1 MGRQVEIS
9 KERMQELIA
18 KYGSP
23 LYIYDE
29 NVLRTRCREMAE
41 LSAYEHFRPNYSAK
55 ANTNPELL
63 KIIRSEGL
71 SVDAI
76 SPGEI
81 VVEMAAG
88 FTPEEILFVSNNISA
103 EEMSFAVGHNITVSV
118 DSLSQLETFGRR
130 YPGKKV
136 AVRLN
141 PGVGAGH
148 SKKVITGGKSK
159 FGIELQEIHNIKKAA
174 KKYQLKIVGI
184 NQHIGSLFLE
194 GGKFLDACAT
204 LFEAAKEFAELEFI
218 DLGGGF
224 GVPYNNEERLD
235 LNSLSVELDKLIFE
249 FIGNYPDKNIEI
261 KIEPGRYVVAECA
274 VLAGTVNSIKVNYGE
289 KYVGTD
295 IGFNVL
301 MRPVLYD
308 SYHNIIVYNDT
319 PEAEKVTVVGNI
331 CETGD
336 VLAKDR
342 LLPVMKEG
350 DIIALETVGAYGYSM
365 CSNYNSR
372 LRPAEV
378 LLTADG
384 KDRLIR
390 RRDSYEDLLRQLTLP
405 A

>member
-1 MGRQVEIS
+1 MSRQVEIS
-9 KERMQELIA
+9 KERMQELIS

-29 NVLRTRCREMAE
+29 NVLRKRCQEMMG
-41 LSAYEHFRPNYSAK
+41 LSTYEHFRPNYSAK
-55 ANTNPELL
+55 ANTNMELL
-63 KIIRSEGL
+63 KIIKSEGF

-81 VVEMAAG
+81 VVELAAG
-88 FTPEEILFVSNNISA
+88 FTPEEILFVSNNIS
-103 EEMSFAVGHNITVSV
+103 EDEMTYAVEHNITVSV

-130 YPGKKV
+130 HPGKKV

-148 SKKVITGGKSK
+148 NKKVITGGKSK
-159 FGIELQEIHNIKKAA
+159 FGIVLQEITNIKKVA
-174 KKYQLKIVGI
+174 KKYHLQIAGI

-194 GGKFLDACAT
+194 SEKFLDACAT
-204 LFEAAKEFAELEFI
+204 LFEAAKEFPELEFI

-224 GVPYNNEERLD
+224 GVPYHNEERLD
-235 LNSLSVELDKLIFE
+235 LSSLSVELDQMIHE
-249 FIGNYPDKNIEI
+249 FIRSCPGKEIEI
-261 KIEPGRYVVAECA
+261 KIEPGRYVVAECG
-274 VLAGTVNSIKVNYGE
+274 VLAGTVNSVKVNYDE
-289 KYVGTD
+289 KYIGTD

-308 SYHNIIVYNDT
+308 SYHNILVYNDAAT
-319 PEAEKVTVVGNI
+319 QEKVTVVGNI

-342 LLPVMKEG
+342 LLPCMKEG
-350 DIIALETVGAYGYSM
+350 DIISLETVGAYGYSM

-378 LLTADG
+378 LIMSNG
-384 KDRLIR
+384 EDRLIR
-390 RRDSYEDLLRQLTLP
+390 RRDTYEDLLRQL
-405 A
+405 